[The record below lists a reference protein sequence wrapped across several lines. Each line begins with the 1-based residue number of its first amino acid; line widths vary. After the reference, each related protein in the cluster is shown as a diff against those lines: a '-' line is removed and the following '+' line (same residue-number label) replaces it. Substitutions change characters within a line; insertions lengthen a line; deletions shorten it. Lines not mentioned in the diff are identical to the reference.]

1 MAELQNADP
10 HKDPIGWVKRWIE
23 REIGDETTFKIPD
36 IANKLTDVILADKTF
51 LAAYVRKTL
60 RDQVYEHVRRHV
72 AKTRDIVV
80 LPNGDVHERDDYAE
94 RAVQVTAAKGWFAW
108 SERVGAQHIVLK
120 DITREELLDAAKLR
134 RQQAEPHLE
143 LAILFERLA
152 KQLRPEQKLGDKF
165 SETQVETLYQQIRKE
180 RRGRTKE
187 EAA

>member
-1 MAELQNADP
+1 MTELQNADP
-10 HKDPIGWVKRWIE
+10 IKDPTGWVKRWIE
-23 REIGDETTFKIPD
+23 REIGAETTFKIPD
-36 IANKLTDVILADKTF
+36 IANKLTEVILADKTF

-80 LPNGDVHERDDYAE
+80 LANGDVHERDDYTE
-94 RAVQVTAAKGWFAW
+94 HAVTTSKGWLQRAEW
-108 SERVGAQHIVLK
+108 VGPRHILLG

-152 KQLRPEQKLGDKF
+152 KQLKPEQKLGHKF
-165 SETQVETLYQQIRKE
+165 SETQVEALYQQIRKE